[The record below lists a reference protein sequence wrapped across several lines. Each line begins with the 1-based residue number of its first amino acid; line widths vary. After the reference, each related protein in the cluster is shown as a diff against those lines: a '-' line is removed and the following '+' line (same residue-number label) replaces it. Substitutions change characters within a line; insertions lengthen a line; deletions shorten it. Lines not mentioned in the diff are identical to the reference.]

1 MTDELTS
8 EQLTHISNALYAG
21 NKIEAIKFYRTA
33 TGRDLKDSKDAV
45 EKLAAELEAKKSRH
59 VRETTKTAWFVGG
72 GGFLGRN
79 SRSDCLLCGQMNQ
92 RVRSRPWLE
101 KSGNPCRETG
111 CRAR

>member
-45 EKLAAELEAKKSRH
+45 EKLAAELEAKNPAMFAKQRRQRGSLAA
-59 VRETTKTAWFVGG
+59 VVFWGAIVAAIVYFV
-72 GGFLGRN
+72 
-79 SRSDCLLCGQMNQ
+79 
-92 RVRSRPWLE
+92 
-101 KSGNPCRETG
+101 
-111 CRAR
+111 AR